1 MNIELLIKNADKIK
15 EKQPEK
21 LFSLQV
27 KRLNELGLDGSFR
40 VRKPDVLLVSSYVER
55 DRDSAYLVSESIV
68 EPDLNNKE
76 LQSAYKVKNKKD
88 LIKKILTVEEIGEMD
103 AQLGLLM
110 RKNPEVSLVDDLKN

>member
-1 MNIELLIKNADKIK
+1 MNIESLIKNADRIK

-21 LFSLQV
+21 LCFLQV

>member
-1 MNIELLIKNADKIK
+1 MNIESLIKNADRIK

-21 LFSLQV
+21 LFFLQV

-110 RKNPEVSLVDDLKN
+110 RQNPEVSLVDDLKN

>member
-1 MNIELLIKNADKIK
+1 MNIESLIKNADRIK

-21 LFSLQV
+21 LFFLQV